1 MRKDQEEK
9 EEKEEKKEK
18 EDQEE
23 KEEGKAGY
31 RKNRGYKDKGTE
43 SRWSLLGEEVWQEER
58 AALT

>member
-1 MRKDQEEK
+1 MRRVRRRRRRRRRRKRRRIRRRRRRERQD
-9 EEKEEKKEK
+9 
-18 EDQEE
+18 
-23 KEEGKAGY
+23 

>member
-1 MRKDQEEK
+1 MLKWK
-9 EEKEEKKEK
+9 YIKYKTM
-18 EDQEE
+18 
-23 KEEGKAGY
+23 KALKVLTINRRRRRERQD

>member
-1 MRKDQEEK
+1 MMGECGFKDKGFREMRIIRRRRRRGERQD
-9 EEKEEKKEK
+9 
-18 EDQEE
+18 
-23 KEEGKAGY
+23 